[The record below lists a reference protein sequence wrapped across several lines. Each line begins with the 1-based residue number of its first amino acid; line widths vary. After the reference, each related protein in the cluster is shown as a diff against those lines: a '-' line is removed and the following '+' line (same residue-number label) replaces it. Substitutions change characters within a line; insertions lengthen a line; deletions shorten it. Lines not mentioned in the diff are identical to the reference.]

1 MICITM
7 HLNVNS
13 NTLMQFIKFSDADV
27 TFVWPFEICGLHNFC
42 KNRLRNLVDFLVFLL
57 VQLQYGLCTN
67 MQLVESSLS

>member
-1 MICITM
+1 MICITV

-42 KNRLRNLVDFLVFLL
+42 QNRLRILVGFLVFLL
-57 VQLQYGLCTN
+57 VQLHYRLRIN
-67 MQLVESSLS
+67 MQLVE